1 MAANTNSVDALKFPI
16 LIGDIGGTNARFS
29 ILRDAFAE
37 PKTFAIVQTSDYETI
52 DDAIQASVLDKTSVQ
67 PKTAVLAVAGP
78 IDGDAIELTN
88 CPWVVRPPSMLSG
101 LGLDDIILMNDFEA
115 QALAI
120 SSLSEASRT
129 KIGGGDPIEGAS
141 RAVLGPGTGLGVA
154 GLIRARNMWIP
165 VAGEGG
171 HMDLGPRTDRDVAI
185 WQHLDRIE
193 GRVSA
198 EQVLCGRGLVNLYR
212 AIAKVEGAE
221 AVHTTPAQITDGA
234 VHHKD
239 VLSEEAVDLFATY
252 IGRFAGDIALLFMAR
267 GGVFIGGGIFQ
278 RLIPILKQAKLREAF
293 EDKAPHRDLLEEIPL
308 YVVTEQLAALAGLA
322 TFARTPR
329 FFGLETAGRRWSA

>member
-1 MAANTNSVDALKFPI
+1 MAANTSSVDALKFPI

-37 PKTFAIVQTSDYETI
+37 PKTFPIVQTSDHETI
-52 DDAIQASVLDKTSVQ
+52 DDAIQSSVLDKTSIQ

-88 CPWVVRPPSMLSG
+88 CPWVVRPPNMLSG

-154 GLIRARNMWIP
+154 GLIRARTMWIP

-212 AIAKVEGAE
+212 RS
-221 AVHTTPAQITDGA
+221 PR
-234 VHHKD
+234 
-239 VLSEEAVDLFATY
+239 S
-252 IGRFAGDIALLFMAR
+252 
-267 GGVFIGGGIFQ
+267 
-278 RLIPILKQAKLREAF
+278 
-293 EDKAPHRDLLEEIPL
+293 
-308 YVVTEQLAALAGLA
+308 
-322 TFARTPR
+322 RTPR
-329 FFGLETAGRRWSA
+329 PSTPPRRRLPTAPSTTRMPCRKKPSTSSPPISAASPATSHCSSWPEAASSSAAASSSG